1 MKAKRRRRRRRG
13 SHPARRRRVMTQT
26 MMIQMRVKRK
36 RSPRRFH
43 ERRNRPK
50 DLISLRRRVR
60 RGNNRRELHHLH
72 QLHNHRQ
79 GSQICLINQLK
90 LLHLLHRILVWDCL
104 TTQLQCHRS
113 HNLLPLRIC
122 LTMCNSLVNQHSHN
136 SSQLVSASL
145 ELLHS
150 LLLNQHHSQ
159 TCLVLSHLLHSSS
172 QVEWTC
178 SVERPWLKLQHR
190 HPLQLLVQEVS
201 VYSTFQL
208 ALHHQWHSHSH
219 SLSNSLTTL
228 WKPLPL
234 QLQNQRSQR
243 RVMHGVRV
251 RDFSI

>member
-1 MKAKRRRRRRRG
+1 MTSTSCVLFRTCSTELTVLTKQQESVRRVKLYVNLSPIHNDWRKNVNLHERIRKSSEDIQALITQPRSTVASVQTMSRREVVLMIIVVPATTHTKRALFSEMTSQKRMKAKRRRRRRRG

-145 ELLHS
+145 
-150 LLLNQHHSQ
+150 
-159 TCLVLSHLLHSSS
+159 
-172 QVEWTC
+172 
-178 SVERPWLKLQHR
+178 
-190 HPLQLLVQEVS
+190 
-201 VYSTFQL
+201 
-208 ALHHQWHSHSH
+208 
-219 SLSNSLTTL
+219 
-228 WKPLPL
+228 
-234 QLQNQRSQR
+234 
-243 RVMHGVRV
+243 
-251 RDFSI
+251 